1 MNTDGKRRLSPEGD
15 NQHDGSMQPHQ
26 PNYNA
31 LNSSS
36 PTALQSS
43 SVVAKNNSD
52 EGGLDLGRIGKTFQ
66 RQIWII
72 MLSNIIMAGAA
83 IAWNRTRPPAYEGSF
98 KILIEPATAEGQVV
112 SSLKGNQTSTEE
124 QDLSSANSKVTLD
137 YPTQIQILLSDKTLL
152 PVVQQLQTYYPET
165 SYQNLRGA
173 LTVSRFKEQSE
184 TKILEVKY
192 VSRTSNET
200 KQVMNL
206 VSRAYIQYSLTERQT
221 NVRRAMQFVDSQ
233 LPTIQSQVRELEL
246 ALQTFR
252 EKNQLIDPVTLG
264 SQLGS
269 QNGNVQQELITTQIE
284 LAKTRQLYNSLEKQL
299 QLQPNDAEAASVL
312 SEAPGYQQLV
322 KQLQDIDVELE
333 TQSAQ
338 LTDENPKIILLREK
352 RARLLP
358 LLQQKAGPTLGNN
371 LAQKTNNV
379 QALPYQNG
387 LRQDLSKQ
395 FIGAA
400 TQVQVLEAKL
410 NGLNLANQNLAV
422 QTGQLPIIS
431 RQYENLQRRL
441 KTATEQLSKFLQKR
455 EELMINA
462 ARQEIPWELIA
473 PPTVKTI
480 SSSGLFKDLL
490 LGLSI
495 GSLLGAGIA
504 ILLEKMNDVIYSV
517 KDLKDELNLSVLG
530 MIPDINEEKIL
541 NSQKGRKEKLATNHN
556 YQFSPFTESFRALNS
571 QIRLLRPDSPIKSL
585 VISSALPDEG
595 KTTVALHL
603 ARAAAAMGQRV
614 LLVNADMRKASPNT
628 EGSNFITGLTD
639 VIAGTTHLM
648 DAIKLLPGEN
658 SLYILPAGSTIM
670 DPTSLLGSN
679 KMHNLMEICKRS
691 FDLVIYDTVPLS
703 FADSLLIIPQTDG
716 LLMVARLSKIHR
728 EDLRH
733 SLNILDVS
741 RVKVLGLVVN
751 MASTVGSP
759 KNRPHAST
767 VQSQGALLLPA
778 QLDSIIK
785 Q

>member
-1 MNTDGKRRLSPEGD
+1 MNIDGKKGISSDGD
-15 NQHDGSMQPHQ
+15 NQQNGQIQQHQ
-26 PNYNA
+26 SHLTA
-31 LNSSS
+31 LNFPASSAIT
-36 PTALQSS
+36 TAG
-43 SVVAKNNSD
+43 VVIKNNSE
-52 EGGLDLGRIGKTFQ
+52 EGGLDLGRVVKTLQ

-72 MLSNIIMAGAA
+72 ILANILMAGAA
-83 IAWNRTRPPAYEGSF
+83 IVWNRTRPPAYEGSF

-112 SSLKGNQTSTEE
+112 SAIKGNQTSVEE

-152 PVVQQLQTYYPET
+152 PVVQQLQAYYPEA
-165 SYQNLRGA
+165 SYKSLKDA
-173 LTVSRFKEQSE
+173 LKVARFKEQAE

-192 VSRTSNET
+192 VSGTSNET

-233 LPTIQSQVRELEL
+233 LPTIQSQVRELEI

-252 EKNQLIDPVTLG
+252 EKNQLIDPVTMG
-264 SQLGS
+264 SQLGA
-269 QNGNVQQELITTQIE
+269 QNGSVQQELITTQIE

-299 QLQPNDAEAASVL
+299 QLQPNGAEAASVL

-338 LTDENPKIILLREK
+338 FTDENPKMILLREK

-358 LLQQKAGPTLGNN
+358 LLQEKAGAALGKS
-371 LAQKTNNV
+371 LSQRTADA

-395 FIGAA
+395 FISAA

-410 NGLNLANQNLAV
+410 NGLNLANQKISI

-473 PPTVKTI
+473 PPSVKAV
-480 SSSGLFKDLL
+480 SSSGLVKDLF

-504 ILLEKMNDVIYSV
+504 ILREKMNDVIYSV
-517 KDLKDELNLSVLG
+517 KDLREELNLSVLG
-530 MIPDINEEKIL
+530 MIPDINEKRKLL
-541 NSQKGRKEKLATNHN
+541 NSKKNRKEKLPTS

-595 KTTVALHL
+595 KTTIALHL
-603 ARAAAAMGQRV
+603 AQAAAAMGQRV
-614 LLVNADMRKASPNT
+614 LLVNADMRKVNPQKSANNNLI
-628 EGSNFITGLTD
+628 EGLTD

-648 DAIKLLPGEN
+648 DAIQLLPGEDN
-658 SLYILPAGSTIM
+658 LYILPAGSTVI

-679 KMHNLMEICKRS
+679 KMRNLMEICKHN
-691 FDLVIYDTVPLS
+691 FDLVIYDTVPLI
-703 FADSLLIIPQTDG
+703 FADSLLLIPQTDG
-716 LLMVARLSKIHR
+716 LLMVTRLSRVHR
-728 EDLRH
+728 EDIRN
-733 SLNILDVS
+733 SLSMLDIS
-741 RVKVLGLVVN
+741 RVTVLGLVVN
-751 MASTVGSP
+751 MASGVSSSKNPPSVKPVQTKGSL
-759 KNRPHAST
+759 NAASIT
-767 VQSQGALLLPA
+767 S
-778 QLDSIIK
+778 
-785 Q
+785 

>member
-1 MNTDGKRRLSPEGD
+1 MNTDGKRGLSPEGD
-15 NQHDGSMQPHQ
+15 NQHYGQIQQAHPS
-26 PNYNA
+26 A
-31 LNSSS
+31 LNFSAPSTIMAS
-36 PTALQSS
+36 N
-43 SVVAKNNSD
+43 VVSRNNSE
-52 EGGLDLGRIGKTFQ
+52 EGGLDLGRVVKTLQ

-72 MLSNIIMAGAA
+72 ILTNILMTGAA

-112 SSLKGNQTSTEE
+112 SALKGNQTTVEE

-137 YPTQIQILLSDKTLL
+137 YPTQIQILLSDKTLM
-152 PVVQQLQTYYPET
+152 PVVQQLQSYYPET
-165 SYQNLRGA
+165 SYANLRGA
-173 LTVSRFKEQSE
+173 LTVGRFKEQSD

-233 LPTIQSQVRELEL
+233 LPKIQNQVRELEM
-246 ALQTFR
+246 ALQSFR
-252 EKNQLIDPVTLG
+252 ETNQLIDPVTMG
-264 SQLGS
+264 SQIGS
-269 QNGNVQQELITTQIE
+269 QNGNVQQDIITTQIE
-284 LAKTRQLYNSLEKQL
+284 LAKTKQLYNSLQKQL

-322 KQLQDIDVELE
+322 KQLQDIDVELQ
-333 TQSAQ
+333 TQSAN
-338 LTDENPKIILLREK
+338 LTDENPKMVLLREK
-352 RARLLP
+352 RAKLLP
-358 LLQQKAGPTLGNN
+358 LVQQQAGAALGDN
-371 LAQKTNNV
+371 LSQRTANV

-387 LRQDLSKQ
+387 LRQELSKQ

-410 NGLNLANQNLAV
+410 NGLNLASQKLSI
-422 QTGQLPIIS
+422 QTGQLPVIS

-473 PPTVKTI
+473 PPSVKAV
-480 SSSGLFKDLL
+480 SSSGLVKDLL

-504 ILLEKMNDVIYSV
+504 ILREKMNDVIYSV
-517 KDLKDELNLSVLG
+517 KDLREELNLSVLG
-530 MIPDINEEKIL
+530 MIPDINEERKL
-541 NSQKGRKEKLATNHN
+541 ERKQLSSQKGRKEQLTTS

-585 VISSALPDEG
+585 VISSSLPDEG
-595 KTTVALHL
+595 KTTIALHL
-603 ARAAAAMGQRV
+603 AQAAAAMGQRV
-614 LLVNADMRKASPNT
+614 LLVNADMRKLSPQQ
-628 EGSNFITGLTD
+628 SNNLIEGLTD
-639 VIAGTTHLM
+639 VIAGNTHLM
-648 DAIKLLPGEN
+648 DAIQLLPGEE
-658 SLYILPAGSTIM
+658 SLYILPAGSTVM

-679 KMHNLMEICKRS
+679 KMRNLMEICKHN

-703 FADSLLIIPQTDG
+703 FADSLLLIPQTDG
-716 LLMVARLSKIHR
+716 LLMVTRLSKIHR
-728 EDLRH
+728 EDLRN
-733 SLNILDVS
+733 SLNMLNVS
-741 RVKVLGLVVN
+741 RVTVLGLVVN
-751 MASTVGSP
+751 MASRVGSP
-759 KNRPHAST
+759 NNRTHPST
-767 VQSQGALLLPA
+767 VQKQGSLNAA
-778 QLDSIIK
+778 STAR
-785 Q
+785 

>member
-1 MNTDGKRRLSPEGD
+1 MNIDGKRGLSPEGD
-15 NQHDGSMQPHQ
+15 NQHHGQIQQTHSS
-26 PNYNA
+26 A
-31 LNSSS
+31 LNFSAPSTI
-36 PTALQSS
+36 TAGN
-43 SVVAKNNSD
+43 VVSRNNSE
-52 EGGLDLGRIGKTFQ
+52 EGGLDLGRVVKTLQ

-72 MLSNIIMAGAA
+72 ILANILMAGAA

-112 SSLKGNQTSTEE
+112 SALKGNQTSVEE

-137 YPTQIQILLSDKTLL
+137 YPTQIQILLSDKTLM
-152 PVVQQLQTYYPET
+152 PVVQQLQSYYPET
-165 SYQNLRGA
+165 SYANLRGA
-173 LTVSRFKEQSE
+173 LTVGRFKEQSD

-233 LPTIQSQVRELEL
+233 LPKIQNQVRELEMT
-246 ALQTFR
+246 LQNFR
-252 EKNQLIDPVTLG
+252 ETNQLIDPVTMG
-264 SQLGS
+264 SQIGS
-269 QNGNVQQELITTQIE
+269 QNGSVQQEIITTQIE
-284 LAKTRQLYNSLEKQL
+284 LAKTRQLYNSLQKQL

-322 KQLQDIDVELE
+322 KQLQDIDVELQ
-333 TQSAQ
+333 TQSAN
-338 LTDENPKIILLREK
+338 LTDENPKMVLLREK
-352 RARLLP
+352 RAKLLP
-358 LLQQKAGPTLGNN
+358 LVQQQAAASLGDN
-371 LAQKTNNV
+371 LSQRTTNV

-387 LRQDLSKQ
+387 LRQELSKQ

-410 NGLNLANQNLAV
+410 NGLNLASQKLSI
-422 QTGQLPIIS
+422 QTGQLPVIS

-473 PPTVKTI
+473 PPSVKAV
-480 SSSGLFKDLL
+480 SSSGLVKDLL

-504 ILLEKMNDVIYSV
+504 ILREKMNDVIYSV
-517 KDLKDELNLSVLG
+517 KDLREELHLSVLG
-530 MIPDINEEKIL
+530 MIPDINEERKQL
-541 NSQKGRKEKLATNHN
+541 SSQKGRKEQLTTS

-585 VISSALPDEG
+585 VISSSLPDEG
-595 KTTVALHL
+595 KTTIALHL
-603 ARAAAAMGQRV
+603 AQAAAAMGQRV
-614 LLVNADMRKASPNT
+614 LLVNADMRKLSPQQ
-628 EGSNFITGLTD
+628 SNNLIEGLTD
-639 VIAGTTHLM
+639 VIAGNTHLM
-648 DAIKLLPGEN
+648 DAIQLLPGEE
-658 SLYILPAGSTIM
+658 SLYILPAGSTVM

-679 KMHNLMEICKRS
+679 KMRNLMEICKHN

-703 FADSLLIIPQTDG
+703 FADSLLLIPQTDG
-716 LLMVARLSKIHR
+716 LLMVTRLSKIHR
-728 EDLRH
+728 EDLRN
-733 SLNILDVS
+733 SLNMLDIS
-741 RVKVLGLVVN
+741 RVTVLGLVVN
-751 MASTVGSP
+751 MASRVGSP
-759 KNRPHAST
+759 NSRTHTSI
-767 VQSQGALLLPA
+767 VQKQGALNVA
-778 QLDSIIK
+778 STAR
-785 Q
+785 

>member
-1 MNTDGKRRLSPEGD
+1 MNIDGKRGLSPGRD
-15 NQHDGSMQPHQ
+15 NRQYEQIQEHQ
-26 PNYNA
+26 AQSNA
-31 LNSSS
+31 LNF
-36 PTALQSS
+36 PTHTAIMTTN
-43 SVVAKNNSD
+43 VVSRNNSE
-52 EGGLDLGRIGKTFQ
+52 EGGLDLGRVVKTLQ

-72 MLSNIIMAGAA
+72 ILVNILMAGAA

-112 SSLKGNQTSTEE
+112 SSLKGNQASVEE

-137 YPTQIQILLSDKTLL
+137 YPTQIQILLSDKTLF
-152 PVVQQLQTYYPET
+152 PVVQQLQDSYPET
-165 SYQNLRGA
+165 SYLKLRGA
-173 LTVSRFKEQSE
+173 LTVSRFKEQSD

-192 VSRTSNET
+192 VSGTSNET

-206 VSRAYIQYSLTERQT
+206 LSRAYIQYSLTERQT
-221 NVRRAMQFVDSQ
+221 NVRRAMHFVDSQ
-233 LPTIQSQVRELEL
+233 LPNIQSQVRDLEA
-246 ALQTFR
+246 ALQSFR
-252 EKNQLIDPVTLG
+252 ERNQLIDPVTMG

-269 QNGNVQQELITTQIE
+269 QNGNVQQEIITTQIE

-322 KQLQDIDVELE
+322 KQLQDIDVELQ
-333 TQSAQ
+333 TQSAN
-338 LTDENPKIILLREK
+338 LTDENPKIVLLRKK
-352 RARLLP
+352 RSRLLP
-358 LLQQKAGPTLGNN
+358 LIQQQAGAALGNN
-371 LAQKTNNV
+371 LSQKTVNV
-379 QALPYQNG
+379 QELPYQNA
-387 LRQDLSKQ
+387 LRQEMSKQ

-410 NGLNLANQNLAV
+410 NSLNLASQKLST
-422 QTGQLPIIS
+422 QTGQLPVIS

-473 PPTVKTI
+473 PPSVKAV
-480 SSSGLFKDLL
+480 SSSGLIKDLL

-504 ILLEKMNDVIYSV
+504 ILREKMNDVIYSV
-517 KDLKDELNLSVLG
+517 KDLREELNLSVLG
-530 MIPDINEEKIL
+530 MIPDINEERKQL
-541 NSQKGRKEKLATNHN
+541 SSQKGCKEKLTNS

-585 VISSALPDEG
+585 VISSSLPDEG
-595 KTTVALHL
+595 KTTIALHL

-614 LLVNADMRKASPNT
+614 LFVNADMRKLSPQNLANNNLI
-628 EGSNFITGLTD
+628 EGLTD
-639 VIAGTTHLM
+639 VIAGNIHLM
-648 DAIKLLPGEN
+648 DAIQLLPEED

-679 KMHNLMEICKRS
+679 KMRNLMEICKHN

-703 FADSLLIIPQTDG
+703 FADSLLLIPQTDG
-716 LLMVARLSKIHR
+716 LLMVSRLSKIHR
-728 EDLRH
+728 EDLH
-733 SLNILDVS
+733 NSLNMLDVS
-741 RVKVLGLVVN
+741 RVTVLGLVVN
-751 MASTVGSP
+751 MANRVGTPNS
-759 KNRPHAST
+759 KTHNRTFQH
-767 VQSQGALLLPA
+767 QGSLNAA
-778 QLDSIIK
+778 NTAR
-785 Q
+785 